1 MDAHRV
7 EVLHAADGD
16 RGVRRVAQDLELD
29 LVPADQRTLDED
41 LADRAGGESRGD
53 ADARLCRRLGEPT
66 ASAAEREGRAHHHR
80 RAERLHEAH
89 PVLEVLDHRAL
100 GDRLAD
106 ARDEI
111 PEPSAILRR
120 PNGRQRRAQHAHAV
134 SVENAGIVERHRKV
148 QPGLPAE
155 GRQQRVGPMLLDHPR
170 QVRQRERADQ
180 HGAADVGIGHH
191 GRGVRVDQ
199 DRLDALAPKRQAGL
213 HAGIVELGSL
223 ADQDR
228 TGADD
233 EHLARHGHAS
243 ACSTARSKMRAASI
257 GPGAPSGWNW
267 TDAIRPLR

>member
-1 MDAHRV
+1 MPQMAIVVSDASRRTSNSISYQPSS
-7 EVLHAADGD
+7 ERSTSTWPIGLAA
-16 RGVRRVAQDLELD
+16 R
-29 LVPADQRTLDED
+29 PAAMR
-41 LADRAGGESRGD
+41 
-53 ADARLCRRLGEPT
+53 DARLRRRLANPPPPPPSVKAGRTTT
-66 ASAAEREGRAHHHR
+66 A
-80 RAERLHEAH
+80 RAEGLHEAH
-89 PVLEVLDHRAL
+89 PVLDALDHRAL
-100 GDRLAD
+100 GHRLAD
-106 ARDEI
+106 AGDEI

-134 SVENAGIVERHRKV
+134 SIEHAGIVERHREV

-155 GRQQRVGPMLLDHPR
+155 GRQQRIGPMLLDHPR
-170 QVRQRERADQ
+170 QVRQRQRADQ

-199 DRLDALAPKRQAGL
+199 DRLDALAAKRQAGL

-233 EHLARHGHAS
+233 EHLARHRHAS
-243 ACSTARSKMRAASI
+243 ARSTARSKTRAASI